1 MPVTRKEIWK
11 DIRDYEG
18 IYEISNF
25 GRVKREKKILKSS
38 KNSMGYY
45 LVSLSKNGK
54 SKTYSIHRLVAE
66 TFIPNPSNFSCV
78 NHKDENKENNKLDN
92 LEWCT
97 YQYNTTYR
105 NAIKKR
111 LKTFEKNSKLSIPI
125 IQYDKE
131 ENLIKEWK
139 SIRCVEKKL
148 KIDSGSITKVCKGKR
163 LSAGGYVWKYLNV

>member
-1 MPVTRKEIWK
+1 M
-11 DIRDYEG
+11 
-18 IYEISNF
+18 
-25 GRVKREKKILKSS
+25 
-38 KNSMGYY
+38 
-45 LVSLSKNGK
+45 
-54 SKTYSIHRLVAE
+54 
-66 TFIPNPSNFSCV
+66 
-78 NHKDENKENNKLDN
+78 ENKENNKLDN